1 MNATLLERADAV
13 SAATRRKVPM
23 QITLRGICK
32 AFGPVRVLDRVD
44 FTVRTGEIHALMG
57 ENGAGKS
64 TLMKILAGVYQA
76 DAGQIAIGGRTVQ
89 IHDTADAERLGIA
102 IIHQELNLIPQLTVM
117 ENMFL
122 SREPRRFGVVDTA
135 AMRKEARKW
144 LDMLGAAHIDPQ
156 MEAGRLSIGQQQMV
170 EIAKAL
176 SLDARVLVMD
186 EPTAALTDR
195 EIETLFSIMRELR
208 ARDVAIVYVSHRM
221 EEIFHICDKLSVLRD
236 GKFVGE
242 RAIADTHFDDV
253 VQLMVGRE
261 IGQRFPRRDSALGD
275 VRLKVSDLADERHI
289 SGISFEVRA
298 GEVLG
303 VAGLMGAGR
312 SEILKTIFGA
322 SRKTAGR
329 ITLDGRALDI
339 RDPSDAIGMGIGF
352 VTEDRKNQGLVLG
365 MSVRENATLV
375 HLDCYARFGVVSDSA
390 ERAAVAGLIEQL
402 RIRTR
407 DAELDV
413 KALSGGN
420 QQKVVFAKWLAKPPK
435 VLLLDEPT
443 RGVDVGGKAEIY
455 AIINQL
461 AAQGVAIVMVSS
473 ELPEVL
479 AMSDRILVMHEGRQN
494 GIFAAAGATQESIMT
509 AATGGVPE
517 QVAAATA

>member
-1 MNATLLERADAV
+1 
-13 SAATRRKVPM
+13 M
-23 QITLRGICK
+23 QVIMRGIDK
-32 AFGPVRVLDRVD
+32 AFGPVRVLDGVEFRIGA
-44 FTVRTGEIHALMG
+44 GEIHALMG

-64 TLMKILAGVYQA
+64 TLMKILSGVYQA
-76 DAGQIAIGGRTVQ
+76 DAGDILIDGKPAQIRDTVE
-89 IHDTADAERLGIA
+89 AERAGIA
-102 IIHQELNLIPQLTVM
+102 IIHQELNLIAQLSVM

-122 SREPRRFGVVDTA
+122 GREPSRFGVVDSA
-135 AMRKEARKW
+135 AMRKQARKW
-144 LDMLGAAHIDPQ
+144 LDMVGAQGIDPAT
-156 MEAGRLSIGQQQMV
+156 EAGQLSIGQQQLV

-186 EPTAALTDR
+186 EPTAALTHR
-195 EIETLFSIMRELR
+195 EIETLFDIMLALK
-208 ARDVAIVYVSHRM
+208 ARGVALVYVSHRM
-221 EEIFHICDKLSVLRD
+221 EEIFRICDKVSVLRD

-242 RAIADTHFDDV
+242 RAVKETSFDEV
-253 VQLMVGRE
+253 VRLMVGRDLGE
-261 IGQRFPRRDSALGD
+261 RFPKRAHTPGE
-275 VRLKVSDLADERHI
+275 VRFKVAGLADDGNV

-312 SEILKTIFGA
+312 SEILRTLFGLN
-322 SRKTAGR
+322 RKTAGSVA
-329 ITLDGRALDI
+329 LDGRSLEV
-339 RDPSDAIGMGIGF
+339 RDASGAIAAGIGF
-352 VTEDRKNQGLVLG
+352 VTEDRKSQGLVLG

-375 HLDCYARFGVVSDSA
+375 HLDRYARFGIVNDTA
-390 ERAAVAGLIEQL
+390 ERNAVADLIKQL

-413 KALSGGN
+413 KSLSGGN
-420 QQKVVFAKWLAKPPK
+420 QQKVVFAKWLAEPPK

-455 AIINQL
+455 TIINQL

-479 AMSDRILVMHEGRQN
+479 AMSDRILVMHQGRQN
-494 GIFAAAGATQESIMT
+494 GIFDAAGATQELIMT
-509 AATGGVPE
+509 AATGGK
-517 QVAAATA
+517 AAIAA

>member
-1 MNATLLERADAV
+1 
-13 SAATRRKVPM
+13 M
-23 QITLRGICK
+23 QVTLRGICK
-32 AFGPVRVLDRVD
+32 AFGPVRVLDSVD
-44 FTVRTGEIHALMG
+44 FTIGAGEIHALMG

-64 TLMKILAGVYQA
+64 TLMKILSGVYQA
-76 DAGQIAIGGRTVQ
+76 DAGEIAIDGKPVQ
-89 IHDTADAERLGIA
+89 IRHTVDAERLGIA

-122 SREPRRFGVVDTA
+122 GREPRRFGVVDTR
-135 AMRKEARKW
+135 AMRREAQKW
-144 LDMLGAAHIDPQ
+144 LDMLGAARIDPQ

-176 SLDARVLVMD
+176 SLDAHVLVMD

-195 EIETLFSIMRELR
+195 EIETLFKIMRELK
-208 ARDVAIVYVSHRM
+208 ARGVAIVYVSHRM

-242 RAIADTHFDDV
+242 RAISDTHFEDV
-253 VQLMVGRE
+253 VRLMVGRE
-261 IGQRFPRRDSALGD
+261 IGERFPRRDHTPGA
-275 VRLKVSDLADERHI
+275 VRFKVSNLADDGQI
-289 SGISFEVRA
+289 SGISFEVRS

-312 SEILKTIFGA
+312 SEILKAIFGV
-322 SRKTAGR
+322 SRKTAGQ

-339 RDPSDAIGMGIGF
+339 RDPSGAIRAGIGF
-352 VTEDRKNQGLVLG
+352 VTEDRKSQGLVLG

-375 HLDCYARFGVVSDSA
+375 HLSRYARLGVVSDAA
-390 ERAAVAGLIEQL
+390 ERAAVANLIKQL

-420 QQKVVFAKWLAKPPK
+420 QQKVVFAKWLAEPPK

-455 AIINQL
+455 TIINQL
-461 AAQGVAIVMVSS
+461 AALGVAIVMVSS

-479 AMSDRILVMHEGRQN
+479 AMSDRILVMHQGRQN
-494 GIFAAAGATQESIMT
+494 GIFAAAEATQESIMT
-509 AATGGVPE
+509 AATGGTPA
-517 QVAAATA
+517 QAATDVFRVA